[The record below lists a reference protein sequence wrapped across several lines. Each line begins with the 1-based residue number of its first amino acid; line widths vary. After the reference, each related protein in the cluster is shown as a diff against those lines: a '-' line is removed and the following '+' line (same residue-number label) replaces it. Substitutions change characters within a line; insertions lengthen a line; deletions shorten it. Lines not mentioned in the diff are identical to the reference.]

1 MTTKASKSKAV
12 KPKATKA
19 KVCKCRCSK
28 ADLQGLNDYLDGNMS
43 IWALYTY
50 RKLGDQ

>member
-1 MTTKASKSKAV
+1 MTTKVSKSKAV

-19 KVCKCRCSK
+19 KVCKCSK